1 MPPSPESATLRAV
14 TVALCLAALLPA
26 GGCGTSGGDAQA
38 DAARSTT
45 GGRETVRE
53 TLVLVEK
60 LARGAVRDEIV
71 VSAKVDARTSVQIFP
86 RVAGLPALEVLVE
99 EGDRVATGDVLV
111 RLFDTDLRLAE
122 QSSRAA
128 LEEARRTQERA
139 QLTLEEDGRK
149 VERAERV
156 AQKAEADLARVAD
169 LGELVNRQE
178 IEDKRLAAENARDD
192 LELARFAERG
202 ARIALELAGIAVQK
216 AGIAAERAATDLA
229 HATVRAP
236 IDGVVAERAIHPGE
250 LSNTGAAAFVLAD
263 TEDLV
268 LNLRVAQDAYQRV
281 AAGQGVELR
290 PVTDPLRRFRGTV
303 RAVNPVL
310 DRATGTVHVLVDL
323 VEEDGLWPGLFCEA
337 RIITSSRDAALLVS
351 KRAVLY
357 EDDQPV
363 LFAVGE
369 DGTARRIPFVAG
381 ASTPTAI
388 EVVSGLDG
396 GPVADDL
403 VVVTVGQENLK
414 DGAPV
419 KVAPDA

>member
-1 MPPSPESATLRAV
+1 MRPL
-14 TVALCLAALLPA
+14 ALACAALLAACDAA
-26 GGCGTSGGDAQA
+26 GGEAQA
-38 DAARSTT
+38 ESARSTT

-60 LARGAVRDEIV
+60 LSRGPVRDEIV
-71 VSAKVDARTSVQIFP
+71 VSAKVDARTTVQVIP
-86 RVAGLPALEVLVE
+86 RVAGLAATEVLVE
-99 EGDRVATGDVLV
+99 EGDRVRAGDVLA
-111 RLFDTDLRLAE
+111 RLFDANLRLAE
-122 QSSRAA
+122 ASARAA
-128 LEEARRTQERA
+128 LEEARRTHERA

-156 AQKAEADLARVAD
+156 AAKAEADLARVAD

-202 ARIALELAGIAVQK
+202 ARIALELAAIAVDK
-216 AGIAAERAATDLA
+216 ARIAAERAATDLA
-229 HATVRAP
+229 EATVRAP
-236 IDGVVAERAIHPGE
+236 LDGVVAERSLYPGE
-250 LSNTGAAAFVLAD
+250 LSSTGTPAFVLAD
-263 TEDLV
+263 VGDLV
-268 LNLRVAQDAYQRV
+268 LNLRVPQDAYRRV
-281 AAGQGVELR
+281 AAGQAVELR
-290 PVTDPLRRFRGTV
+290 PVTDPQRRFHGSV

-323 VEEDGLWPGLFCEA
+323 DEEPGLQPGLFCEA
-337 RIITSSRDAALLVS
+337 RIITSARDAALLVS

-369 DGTARRIPFVAG
+369 DGTARRIAFVAG
-381 ASTPTAI
+381 AATATAV
-388 EVVSGLDG
+388 EVVSALDG
-396 GPVADDL
+396 APVADDL